1 MFGLITA
8 VVGVLVTLGSIL
20 SWGMS
25 IFQRMRTRDRIKV
38 FFSAP
43 IAAMIGAIIA
53 TVGYSFA
60 GYGDV
65 PAGYERWF
73 FDVIF
78 GVFGVGVILGIVVR
92 SKGVSSP
99 AIESTELSMMK
110 TCPRCAEKVQGAAQV
125 CRFCGHVFDA
135 P

>member
-1 MFGLITA
+1 MFGLIA
-8 VVGVLVTLGSIL
+8 AGVGVLITLASIL

-53 TVGYSFA
+53 LIGYSFA
-60 GYGDV
+60 GYGDI
-65 PAGYERWF
+65 PAGYDGWVLT
-73 FDVIF
+73 VIF

-92 SKGVSSP
+92 VKGVTSP
-99 AIESTELSMMK
+99 AIAATELSVMK
-110 TCPRCAEKVQGAAQV
+110 ACPRCAEKVRRPAQV
-125 CRFCGHVFDA
+125 CRFCGHVF
-135 P
+135 